1 MAGTELADAFLEA
14 AARAGHAGLAAVAR
28 DDLQARL
35 AAVCERAERDL
46 GEAQVARA
54 DLARYLGAHAAAE
67 PLLRGEV
74 PEEVAAA
81 ELGLVCALRRGDRA
95 AAAIFERRYVTP
107 LETTLAR
114 MRLDQARLD
123 EVKQRVRAKLLVPD
137 ETGAMRVEGYAGQG
151 RLTGLVQV
159 VATRAAIDVARDAGR
174 AEALGD
180 EDLLAAGGARDPELE
195 AIRAEARATFSEAF
209 QVALQRLVSRDR
221 NLLRLHLLGGVTL
234 DQLAAMYGVHRATV
248 VRWLSSARAQ
258 VLATTRATLRERLQL
273 RPSELESLLG
283 LAESRLDLSVER
295 MLRTLPDDGADDVAA
310 SDAGDRGAGDAPGG
324 DGGDDATHR
333 RRS

>member
-1 MAGTELADAFLEA
+1 MAGTELADAFLES
-14 AARAGHAGLAAVAR
+14 AARAGREGLDAAPR
-28 DDLQARL
+28 EELQARL
-35 AAVCERAERDL
+35 AAVCEHAERAL
-46 GEAQVARA
+46 GEVQVARG

-67 PLLRGEV
+67 PLLRGEALQ
-74 PEEVAAA
+74 EGAAA
-81 ELGLVCALRRGDRA
+81 ELGLACALRRGDRA
-95 AAAIFERRYVTP
+95 AAALFERRYVMP
-107 LETTLAR
+107 LATTLVR
-114 MRLDQARLD
+114 MRLDEARLD
-123 EVKQRVRAKLLVPD
+123 EVKQRVRARLLVAD
-137 ETGAMRVEGYAGQG
+137 ETGAMRVEGYVGQG

-159 VATRAAIDVARDAGR
+159 VATRAAIDVTRDAGR

-180 EDLLAAGGARDPELE
+180 DDLLGAGAARDPELE

-209 QVALQRLVSRDR
+209 QVALQRLQSRDR

-258 VLATTRATLRERLQL
+258 VLAATRASLRERLHL

-295 MLRTLPDDGADDVAA
+295 MLRTLPDDGADEPAGAA
-310 SDAGDRGAGDAPGG
+310 AGGLAAGDSSDGDSGA
-324 DGGDDATHR
+324 DATHR
-333 RRS
+333 GRP